1 MRLGNEDQVDL
12 GLAESLSG
20 MNWRWMLMGEAYVT
34 SREGEAP
41 APPVKRPSTMVE
53 PESPLSEKTLEVCF
67 VTAVVVTRIGVN
79 VVGTADGQAG
89 GVTD

>member
-20 MNWRWMLMGEAYVT
+20 MHWRWMLMGEAYVT

-53 PESPLSEKTLEVCF
+53 PESPLSEKTLEVS
-67 VTAVVVTRIGVN
+67 ALSLP
-79 VVGTADGQAG
+79 
-89 GVTD
+89 